1 MSKWTQFGVVAVVG
15 GMLTAG
21 AITLRAQDA
30 QPAAAEPS
38 KAEQMPADNAAA
50 APAPATRPV
59 RLTIPWRLM
68 ENLSDEQRAK
78 IAAVHKQAVADI
90 RAIEEKERQ
99 DILALLTDEQKVE
112 LKAIEERRAAE
123 QKQRAA
129 NRSASSD
136 AAPPKPAAE

>member
-30 QPAAAEPS
+30 QPAPAEGQS
-38 KAEQMPADNAAA
+38 KAVEMPAETAER
-50 APAPATRPV
+50 APATRPV

-68 ENLSDEQRAK
+68 ENLSDEQRSR
-78 IAAVHKQAVADI
+78 IAEIHKKAVADI
-90 RAIEEKERQ
+90 RAIETKERE
-99 DILALLTDEQKVE
+99 DVLAVLSDEQKVE